1 MAKREIVWTKYLT
14 MRTLLRAWYVFENKN
29 FKREI
34 FLTKESTKASFA
46 ACHNA
51 LYNGLYYPDEEL
63 ESNAALIRIKE
74 KRELKKN
81 ATIANFMS
89 PQEILMNIHAMYDCA
104 NSIHEAGLNA
114 TNEQIYYLCK
124 ENGIKHNLQQAKLNP
139 KYICNEPEALVE
151 VQPNCQRFVKKLK
164 NNLKLA
170 NFVPATVY
178 SELDSATKKE
188 KFNQALAK
196 YKKSYNNFCCVLAK
210 HSIISQSSR
219 AKVFQIVDSAFYGTK
234 LPYFGV
240 DFHSLILKENVE
252 QLVTRKEL
260 EANTEKLSKLAK
272 FLKNTSFKTIP
283 QLETSL
289 HNEANKFRQN
299 FIENNKTYPECNKGF
314 YNAFASALSQAFE
327 FKDLKIDEL
336 GQNIEGEVAEMILKI
351 KSLKKILSS
360 SKNIEEIDKS
370 REKLNQINKI
380 LND

>member
-178 SELDSATKKE
+178 SELDSATKK
-188 KFNQALAK
+188 
-196 YKKSYNNFCCVLAK
+196 
-210 HSIISQSSR
+210 
-219 AKVFQIVDSAFYGTK
+219 
-234 LPYFGV
+234 
-240 DFHSLILKENVE
+240 
-252 QLVTRKEL
+252 RK
-260 EANTEKLSKLAK
+260 
-272 FLKNTSFKTIP
+272 I
-283 QLETSL
+283 
-289 HNEANKFRQN
+289 
-299 FIENNKTYPECNKGF
+299 
-314 YNAFASALSQAFE
+314 
-327 FKDLKIDEL
+327 
-336 GQNIEGEVAEMILKI
+336 
-351 KSLKKILSS
+351 
-360 SKNIEEIDKS
+360 
-370 REKLNQINKI
+370 
-380 LND
+380 